1 MSTSP
6 TKAKVSGRRGAVV
19 VVVVAGV
26 VVDVVGAL
34 VLVVAAMVVVTL
46 VLALLVDVGD
56 AVALVDVASGSPHA
70 LAASTASTVMVS
82 GLRCRFIRD
91 VR

>member
-19 VVVVAGV
+19 VVVAGV
-26 VVDVVGAL
+26 VVDVVGVL
-34 VLVVAAMVVVTL
+34 VLVVAAVVVATL
-46 VLALLVDVGD
+46 VITLLVDVGD
-56 AVALVDVASGSPHA
+56 AVAPVDVATDSPHA
-70 LAASTASTVMVS
+70 LAASTASTVMMS